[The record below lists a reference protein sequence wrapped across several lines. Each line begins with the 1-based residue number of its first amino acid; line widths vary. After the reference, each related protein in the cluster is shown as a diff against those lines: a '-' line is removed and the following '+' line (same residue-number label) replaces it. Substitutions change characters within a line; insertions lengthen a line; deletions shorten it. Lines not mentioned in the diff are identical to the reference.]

1 MINMNNNHSL
11 FGESFDQLTSEINR
25 LGYDGVLYSFFP
37 RPMYLN
43 SKIQPV
49 LQYSDGYAPFVSHYL
64 ENNYGNRDFILRLAL
79 EGRNT
84 PINWWEEIAS
94 GDVSP
99 EEAEVTLDS
108 RQNFGIQHGIS
119 IPVLSGSFAIAGISV
134 ICKSGDD
141 EHFEKLNDRSLSEL
155 KALASSYHTKIIMSQ
170 EGMRFF
176 IEPLL
181 ERLNDTKRK
190 VLKHLLSNQPMKT
203 IPETEGISQKY
214 AEKVILMMR
223 KEFGDISTNELL
235 YILGMVH
242 IHQYL

>member
-1 MINMNNNHSL
+1 MNTNHSL
-11 FGESFDQLTSEINR
+11 FGESFDQLISEIEK

-49 LQYSDGYAPFVSHYL
+49 LQYSESYAPFVSHYL

-84 PINWWEEIAS
+84 PINWWEEIDS

-108 RQNFGIQHGIS
+108 RQNFGIQQGIS
-119 IPVLSGSFAIAGISV
+119 IPVLSGSFAIAGISA
-134 ICKSGDD
+134 IRKTGSDAD
-141 EHFEKLNDRSLSEL
+141 FKKLNDRSLPEL
-155 KALASSYHTKIIMSQ
+155 KQLASNYHTKIIMSQ
-170 EGMRFF
+170 EDMRFF

-181 ERLNDTKRK
+181 ERLNETKKK

-214 AEKVILMMR
+214 AEKVILIMR

>member
-1 MINMNNNHSL
+1 MTNNHSQ
-11 FGESFDQLTSEINR
+11 FGENFDQLVLAIKQ

-49 LQYSDGYAPFVSHYL
+49 LQFSESYGPFVSHYL
-64 ENNYGNRDFILRLAL
+64 ENNFGNRDFILRLAL

-84 PINWWEEIAS
+84 PIDWWQEIAS
-94 GDVSP
+94 GDVLP
-99 EEAEVTLDS
+99 EEAEVTRDA
-108 RQNFGIQHGIS
+108 RQKFGIQQGIS
-119 IPVLSGSFAIAGISV
+119 IPVLSGSFAVAGISV
-134 ICKSGDD
+134 FSKSGTDLD
-141 EHFEKLNDRSLSEL
+141 FTELNDKSLEAL
-155 KALASSYHTKIIMSQ
+155 TKLASNYHTRIIMSQ
-170 EGMRFF
+170 EDMRFF

-181 ERLNDTKRK
+181 KRLNDTKKK

-214 AEKVILMMR
+214 AEKVILIMR